1 MLSGSGSSARINAAL
16 ESSGG
21 SNCQRNHWLVL
32 LYYPK
37 FQFAEQEEAKI
48 WWKTD
53 GRAVLCHI
61 FASQNVWCVCVCVCV
76 RSVRLVRETEKE
88 TKAESIIYLSLQDPV
103 HLQEAQK
110 CSLLPLCSLTTQ
122 TVPHPQPPSCHSL
135 TKENKEDF
143 LLWSSEDGG
152 AEWAKRQRRGRV
164 GAEEMSRLPCTW
176 LLLRPSASPISSSYD
191 PTLLW
196 IPTPLYASSRYNKHW
211 NPPLPYFTL
220 FSALSLHLHPWASPL
235 SPNILPGMEGA
246 EHSTCLDPSRHHR
259 PVDLSWKGW
268 VVEEHGW
275 VWMESWGGYSC
286 RLKVKVGGWGISALM
301 EKTQRKQEVTP
312 LTHPE
317 ACGVTQLTLGQPR
330 VFSFLPWCSCA
341 ILVYSAR
348 VLRRFNVAI

>member
-1 MLSGSGSSARINAAL
+1 
-16 ESSGG
+16 
-21 SNCQRNHWLVL
+21 
-32 LYYPK
+32 
-37 FQFAEQEEAKI
+37 
-48 WWKTD
+48 
-53 GRAVLCHI
+53 
-61 FASQNVWCVCVCVCV
+61 
-76 RSVRLVRETEKE
+76 
-88 TKAESIIYLSLQDPV
+88 
-103 HLQEAQK
+103 
-110 CSLLPLCSLTTQ
+110 
-122 TVPHPQPPSCHSL
+122 
-135 TKENKEDF
+135 
-143 LLWSSEDGG
+143 
-152 AEWAKRQRRGRV
+152 
-164 GAEEMSRLPCTW
+164 MSRLPCTW

-196 IPTPLYASSRYNKHW
+196 IPTPLFASSRYNKHW

-275 VWMESWGGYSC
+275 VWMEGWGGYSC

-301 EKTQRKQEVTP
+301 EKTQRKQEATP

-341 ILVYSAR
+341 VLVYPAR
-348 VLRRFNVAI
+348 VLRRFNVAIGYWKHETMATRSKKKLCWNMPVQHDDSLLSLWFDLPGPIRSLGDSPQRASGRRVQQYEWLCTLCGSHHPAQAVQEVCSQKQCFHRRLPRL

>member
-1 MLSGSGSSARINAAL
+1 MGQKTAQRQ
-16 ESSGG
+16 GG
-21 SNCQRNHWLVL
+21 GRGDEPFTLHLASV
-32 LYYPK
+32 
-37 FQFAEQEEAKI
+37 EAF
-48 WWKTD
+48 
-53 GRAVLCHI
+53 C
-61 FASQNVWCVCVCVCV
+61 FS
-76 RSVRLVRETEKE
+76 
-88 TKAESIIYLSLQDPV
+88 
-103 HLQEAQK
+103 
-110 CSLLPLCSLTTQ
+110 
-122 TVPHPQPPSCHSL
+122 
-135 TKENKEDF
+135 
-143 LLWSSEDGG
+143 
-152 AEWAKRQRRGRV
+152 
-164 GAEEMSRLPCTW
+164 
-176 LLLRPSASPISSSYD
+176 ISSSYD

-196 IPTPLYASSRYNKHW
+196 IPTPLFASSRYNKHW

-275 VWMESWGGYSC
+275 VWMEGWGGYSC

-330 VFSFLPWCSCA
+330 VFSFFAMMQLCCFGLS
-341 ILVYSAR
+341 STSS
-348 VLRRFNVAI
+348 